1 MLLCFSLVCLTLLQ
15 PGTACPA
22 HEVAL
27 PCQVPRSGLPWV
39 LREDCLLGGTEAVS
53 IKSRSITV
61 PPGRWV
67 LSGNVFFNACL
78 SNMASLKI
86 TLKDEVLVDKNSYN
100 ATLDFQL
107 PCLMA
112 RG

>member
-1 MLLCFSLVCLTLLQ
+1 
-15 PGTACPA
+15 
-22 HEVAL
+22 
-27 PCQVPRSGLPWV
+27 V

-67 LSGNVFFNACL
+67 LSGDVFFVQCL

-107 PCLMA
+107 PCLIT